1 MAALAAATSAALAA
15 ATSAALAEAATSA
28 ASAEAI
34 LEVSAVAASAASALA
49 ALEVSAASAPPGSE
63 LSAATSAASV
73 GASAERGLRA
83 AAQDW
88 EPAPSVS
95 AAESVRSRAAGSPD
109 APLSASAPVC
119 RWPGGLAGD
128 LPPPPPGPRAGDTH
142 GELGSRGLRQSRH
155 RQRRV
160 PLALRVC
167 PLPRPLLRF
176 DLAVVVGRSRR
187 RLDRTGVLALRL

>member
-1 MAALAAATSAALAA
+1 MAALAA
-15 ATSAALAEAATSA
+15 AATSA

-34 LEVSAVAASAASALA
+34 LEVLAVAASAASAVP
-49 ALEVSAASAPPGSE
+49 ALEVSAAMSV
-63 LSAATSAASV
+63 ASV
-73 GASAERGLRA
+73 GASAEWGLRA

-119 RWPGGLAGD
+119 RWRGCLAADLQPPRPGH
-128 LPPPPPGPRAGDTH
+128 RAGDTH